1 MAPNFW
7 TALLGGKGGTFGYY
21 GVWVVYLGK
30 LQVTCNLTPKMT
42 LQPKNLD
49 IDPLRGPRRGPGY
62 TLGLKVYACV
72 KTGYGAIVWAV
83 IRGHEIGWGSSI
95 AQTLQIK

>member
-1 MAPNFW
+1 M
-7 TALLGGKGGTFGYY
+7 TGTLYY
-21 GVWVVYLGK
+21 LWAWVVYLRK
-30 LQVTCNLTPKMT
+30 FVFTCHVTLKMT

-95 AQTLQIK
+95 AQTL